1 MRARYRDWVGTCGL
15 LVVGSALLATAA
27 ETTAVAKPTV
37 LIRTGRLVD
46 TASGTVRAGQDVLV
60 EGNRI
65 KAVGTGL
72 AVPPGAQVIDLRDKT
87 VLPGFIDCHTHI
99 TSQPENYYADQFRK
113 SPIDVAVSAHLYARR
128 TLLAGFTSVRE
139 AGAGEYIDVALAKAI
154 DAGKIAGP
162 RIHAAGLAI
171 GATGGHGDL
180 NGFSPYLRFEQ
191 MTNVADGVDEIRKL
205 VRRNIKFGADHIKMI
220 ATAGVLSEEESV
232 GAPQFS
238 LEEMKTLVDEAAM
251 WHKKVM
257 AHAHGT
263 EGIKRAITA
272 GVASIE
278 HGSFLDEEAV
288 RMLKEHG
295 TFLVAD
301 VYNDDYILAEY
312 ARLGYPESI
321 LEKERKVGRTQR
333 ESFKKAAL
341 AGVKMAYGT
350 DAGVYPHG
358 GNAKQFRHMVE
369 WGLSP
374 MQAIQSA
381 TTNAAELIGT
391 ATVGVIAP
399 GRFAD
404 LVAVDGD
411 PLGDV
416 TRLETMAFVMKDGV
430 VYVQDGRPAI
440 AAFADPAP
448 ALPTR

>member
-1 MRARYRDWVGTCGL
+1 MRAMRVGRIGICGL
-15 LVVGSALLATAA
+15 LVLGGALFASAA
-27 ETTAVAKPTV
+27 ETPTAPKAIV
-37 LIRTGRLVD
+37 LLRTGRLVD
-46 TASGTVRAGQDVLV
+46 TASGSVRTGQDVLI

-65 KAVGTGL
+65 KAVGPGL
-72 AVPPGAQVIDLRDKT
+72 TAPAGAQVIDLRDKT

-154 DAGKIAGP
+154 DSGKIAGP
-162 RIHAAGLAI
+162 RIHPAGLAI

-205 VRRNIKFGADHIKMI
+205 VRRNIKYGADHIKMI

-238 LEEMKTLVDEAAM
+238 LEEMKALVDEAAM
-251 WHKKVM
+251 WHQKVM

-278 HGSFLDEEAV
+278 HGSFLDDEAV

-301 VYNDDYILAEY
+301 IYNDDYILEKY
-312 ARLGYPESI
+312 ASLGFPEKI

-350 DAGVYPHG
+350 DSGVYPHG
-358 GNAKQFRHMVE
+358 WNAKQFRHMVE
-369 WGLSP
+369 WGLTP

-381 TTNAAELIGT
+381 TVNAAELIGT
-391 ATVGVIAP
+391 DSVGVIAA

-411 PLGDV
+411 PLADV
-416 TRLETMAFVMKDGV
+416 TRLEKAAFIMKDGV
-430 VYVQDGRPAI
+430 VYLQGGQPVI
-440 AAFADPAP
+440 AAFADPGSP
-448 ALPTR
+448 SPSR

>member
-1 MRARYRDWVGTCGL
+1 MNARRFETVATFGL
-15 LVVGSALLATAA
+15 LVLGSALLATAA
-27 ETTAVAKPTV
+27 ETPAAPKAI
-37 LIRTGRLVD
+37 LLLRTGRLVD
-46 TASGTVRAGQDVLV
+46 TASGTVRTGQDVLI

-65 KAVGTGL
+65 KAVGPGL
-72 AVPPGAQVIDLRDKT
+72 TAPAGAQVIDLRDKT

-162 RIHAAGLAI
+162 RIHPAGLAI

-238 LEEMKTLVDEAAM
+238 LEEMKALVDEAAM

-278 HGSFLDEEAV
+278 HGSFLDDEAI

-295 TFLVAD
+295 TYLVAD
-301 VYNDDYILAEY
+301 IYNDDYILEKY
-312 ARLGYPESI
+312 ASLGFPENI

-350 DAGVYPHG
+350 DSGVYPHG
-358 GNAKQFRHMVE
+358 WNAKQFRHMVE
-369 WGLSP
+369 WGLTP

-381 TTNAAELIGT
+381 TVNAADLIGT
-391 ATVGVIAP
+391 DTVGVIAP

-411 PLGDV
+411 PLADV
-416 TRLETMAFVMKDGV
+416 TRLEKPAFVMKDGV
-430 VYVQDGRPAI
+430 VYLQAGQPAL
-440 AAFADPAP
+440 AALADPGP
-448 ALPTR
+448 ASPTR